1 MSSNQPIF
9 LHVFLKIHIF
19 GKSTFSR
26 HQCFRGLNIF
36 GRIITVP
43 VRKPLKAILNNRQR
57 QNKKS
62 DAEKAK
68 DQIREIAARIDNEE
82 EFVLPEDDMI
92 STDDENDEEL
102 SSMAFLDGLSQSKQI
117 EKLEKERKRRINNQG
132 EDFEIEKRRLV
143 LRVMPSANIFWDHKI
158 FRNLENVKIILIFLI
173 LVSKKKMLMAKRRES
188 YFRF

>member
-1 MSSNQPIF
+1 MIIFQKESLFSLVVKWDASSCNIEVSHFHQD
-9 LHVFLKIHIF
+9 
-19 GKSTFSR
+19 R
-26 HQCFRGLNIF
+26 HKK
-36 GRIITVP
+36 T
-43 VRKPLKAILNNRQR
+43 KKAILNNRQR

-62 DAEKAK
+62 DVEKAK

-132 EDFEIEKRRLV
+132 EEFEIEKRRFV
-143 LRVMPSANIFWDHKI
+143 
-158 FRNLENVKIILIFLI
+158 
-173 LVSKKKMLMAKRRES
+173 
-188 YFRF
+188 

>member
-1 MSSNQPIF
+1 M
-9 LHVFLKIHIF
+9 
-19 GKSTFSR
+19 
-26 HQCFRGLNIF
+26 
-36 GRIITVP
+36 
-43 VRKPLKAILNNRQR
+43 NNRQR

-68 DQIREIAARIDNEE
+68 YQIREIAARIDNED

-143 LRVMPSANIFWDHKI
+143 LRLAPFAHIFWE
-158 FRNLENVKIILIFLI
+158 L
-173 LVSKKKMLMAKRRES
+173 
-188 YFRF
+188 

>member
-1 MSSNQPIF
+1 M
-9 LHVFLKIHIF
+9 
-19 GKSTFSR
+19 
-26 HQCFRGLNIF
+26 
-36 GRIITVP
+36 
-43 VRKPLKAILNNRQR
+43 RKPLKAILNNRQR

-82 EFVLPEDDMI
+82 EFVIPEDDMI

-143 LRVMPSANIFWDHKI
+143 LRVMPSANSFWDHKI

>member
-1 MSSNQPIF
+1 MILFQKESLFLLVVKWDASSCNIRVLQF
-9 LHVFLKIHIF
+9 HQDF
-19 GKSTFSR
+19 GAMKKT
-26 HQCFRGLNIF
+26 
-36 GRIITVP
+36 
-43 VRKPLKAILNNRQR
+43 KKAILNNRQR

-62 DAEKAK
+62 DVEKAK

-132 EDFEIEKRRLV
+132 EEFEIEKRRFV
-143 LRVMPSANIFWDHKI
+143 
-158 FRNLENVKIILIFLI
+158 
-173 LVSKKKMLMAKRRES
+173 
-188 YFRF
+188 

>member
-1 MSSNQPIF
+1 M
-9 LHVFLKIHIF
+9 
-19 GKSTFSR
+19 
-26 HQCFRGLNIF
+26 
-36 GRIITVP
+36 
-43 VRKPLKAILNNRQR
+43 RKPLKAILNNRQR

-143 LRVMPSANIFWDHKI
+143 LRVMPSANSFWDHKI

>member
-1 MSSNQPIF
+1 MKNQKTLENSDKFKVGSKNDNIPKGKFMFIGGKVGC
-9 LHVFLKIHIF
+9 VFLMVIVSITPEPIIGLREDAPNFHQDF
-19 GKSTFSR
+19 GAMKKT
-26 HQCFRGLNIF
+26 
-36 GRIITVP
+36 
-43 VRKPLKAILNNRQR
+43 KKAILNNRQR

-62 DAEKAK
+62 DVEKAK

-132 EDFEIEKRRLV
+132 EEFEIEKRRFV
-143 LRVMPSANIFWDHKI
+143 
-158 FRNLENVKIILIFLI
+158 
-173 LVSKKKMLMAKRRES
+173 
-188 YFRF
+188 

>member
-1 MSSNQPIF
+1 MAKAASKGKLANKNSSKKNKKSLSAKNQKTLENSDKF
-9 LHVFLKIHIF
+9 KVGSKND
-19 GKSTFSR
+19 
-26 HQCFRGLNIF
+26 NI
-36 GRIITVP
+36 P
-43 VRKPLKAILNNRQR
+43 KAILNNRQR

-92 STDDENDEEL
+92 STDDENEEEL

-143 LRVMPSANIFWDHKI
+143 H
-158 FRNLENVKIILIFLI
+158 E
-173 LVSKKKMLMAKRRES
+173 
-188 YFRF
+188 YFSGRLFDSDTCCADYPD

>member
-1 MSSNQPIF
+1 MAKAASKGKLANKNLSKKNKKSLSAKNQKTLENSDKF
-9 LHVFLKIHIF
+9 KVGSKND
-19 GKSTFSR
+19 
-26 HQCFRGLNIF
+26 NI
-36 GRIITVP
+36 P
-43 VRKPLKAILNNRQR
+43 KAILNNRQR

-92 STDDENDEEL
+92 STDDENEEEL

-143 LRVMPSANIFWDHKI
+143 H
-158 FRNLENVKIILIFLI
+158 E
-173 LVSKKKMLMAKRRES
+173 
-188 YFRF
+188 YFSGRLFDSDTCCADYPD